1 MDLTQYTVNNYKNLK
16 NITAIKFKGR
26 KSINL
31 NKLNT
36 FNSEEYVILH
46 KFGDKYYSIATDL
59 NTNEQYKIIYDS
71 SFTIIDSYFEV
82 QSSDLNNNNESFFIK
97 STLKL

>member
-36 FNSEEYVILH
+36 FNPEEYVILH
-46 KFGDKYYSIATDL
+46 KFGDKYYSIAIDS
-59 NTNEQYKIIYDS
+59 NTNEQYRIIYDS
-71 SFTIIDSYFEV
+71 SFTIIDSYFEI
-82 QSSDLNNNNESFFIK
+82 QSSELNNNNESFSIK